1 MDMMKSIAAG
11 EYASDGNWD
20 RKIYERQRGSG
31 IAWDDTLRDYSCEIS
46 LPFFQRKELFIK

>member
-1 MDMMKSIAAG
+1 MMKSIAAG